1 MQQNGNALAAYVGD
15 LTGYLAAQSTLEY
28 YREPLPGPVDARLD
42 EAVARYTAYSAA
54 ERATFRGLLPHSA
67 KALFGIYGHR
77 AATRAV
83 NTADPGLL
91 QQGLIASTIAN
102 DDVPASRRIEIGLA
116 VYHHCARKLGLNPAD
131 FFVIAADYANE
142 DLAPFLVAFG
152 NKQDVTLKKYGWQEQ
167 TTADG
172 VQYKYGWK

>member
-1 MQQNGNALAAYVGD
+1 MQQNGSALAVDVDD
-15 LTGYLAAQSTLEY
+15 LAEYLAGQTTLDY
-28 YREPLPGPVDARLD
+28 YRQPLPGPVDARMD
-42 EAVARYTAYSAA
+42 EAIARYMAYSPAD
-54 ERATFRGLLPHSA
+54 RATYRDLLPHRA
-67 KALFGIYGHR
+67 KALLGIYGHR

-102 DDVPASRRIEIGLA
+102 DDVPAGRRIEIGLA

-131 FFVIAADYANE
+131 LFAVAADYANE

-152 NKQDVTLKKYGWQEQ
+152 NQEDVTLKKYGWLEQ
-167 TTADG
+167 TTEDG
-172 VQYKYGWK
+172 VLYKYGWK